1 MAKELRELIFLKS
14 TGALIGEVTSDTPR
28 NEEAF
33 QSKFNIKSIDIDE
46 DAGEFWY
53 GDYQSGEIRNRF
65 DKPIISESL
74 VKYGTNQKIIDKYP
88 VHKQINILIAVIR
101 ANPSLNLTPEF
112 QEMINF
118 LDAQRNKHSQKLT
131 NYSNTDAYHWVST
144 AEEQAEIEKKRGVN
158 QIV

>member
-1 MAKELRELIFLKS
+1 MARETRELIFLKS
-14 TGALIGEVTSDTPR
+14 TGALIGEVTDDTPR
-28 NEEAF
+28 TDLSF
-33 QSKFNIKSIDIDE
+33 QSKFNIKAVQIDE

-53 GDYQSGEIRNRF
+53 GGFEDGEIRNRF

-88 VHKQINILIAVIR
+88 VHKQINILIGVLR

-112 QEMINF
+112 QEMVEF
-118 LDAQRNKHSQKLT
+118 LDAQRTKHQQKLG
-131 NYSNTDAYHWVST
+131 NYSNTEVYHWISSE
-144 AEEQAEIEKKRGVN
+144 EEQAEIEKKRGVN